1 MDQVCTWRASVSTSC
16 AEYCGG
22 YLRES
27 EMLKLPPDQ
36 NGQSSL
42 VLFKSGYGENGMIKI
57 TKRKRRYNL
66 VY

>member
-1 MDQVCTWRASVSTSC
+1 MMG
-16 AEYCGG
+16 YCGG

-42 VLFKSGYGENGMIKI
+42 VLFKSSYGENGMTKI